1 MAKKAKAETIE
12 VAPQEVVV
20 KTAPTKPA
28 KPSWEIK
35 DRVYFLKGNKTPLT
49 YTIPGKHT
57 RKHALLYFDEKT
69 GKQREIKYATNQ
81 DSPLVDEQKGECT
94 MGHIRFDNGT
104 LKVDKSKQNL
114 QKLLSLYHPLKG
126 RAYEEYS
133 AVEEAVDELDILNL
147 QLEAMTAARNMEV
160 DFAEAILRVEI
171 GSKVNDM
178 SSKEIKR
185 DLLLYA
191 RSNPNQFI
199 ALANDENVQLR
210 NFAIRAVEMNIINI
224 SGDQR
229 SFTWGSNGRK
239 LMNVPFD
246 ENPYSAFA
254 SWLKTDE
261 GVEVY
266 RSIDKKL

>member
-1 MAKKAKAETIE
+1 MAKKAKAETVE

-20 KTAPTKPA
+20 KTAPTKQT

-35 DRVYFLKGNKTPLT
+35 DRIYFLKGNKTPLT

-57 RKHALLYFDEKT
+57 KKHALLYFDEKT

-81 DSPLVDEQKGECT
+81 DSPLVDEQIGECT

-126 RAYEEYS
+126 KAYEEYS
-133 AVEEAVDELDILNL
+133 AVEEAVDELYTLNS
-147 QLEAMTAARNMEV
+147 QVEAMNSAMTMEV
-160 DFAEAILRVEI
+160 DFAEAILRVEL

-185 DLLLYA
+185 DIILFA
-191 RSNPNQFI
+191 RNNPKLFI
-199 ALANDENVQLR
+199 SLANDENVQLR
-210 NFAIRAVEMNIINI
+210 NFAIRAVEMGIIKI

-229 SFTWGSNGRK
+229 TFTWGTNDRK

-254 SWLKTDE
+254 AWLKTDE

>member
-12 VAPQEVVV
+12 VAPQEVAV

-81 DSPLVDEQKGECT
+81 DSPLVDEQIGECT

-133 AVEEAVDELDILNL
+133 AVEKAVDELDTLNS
-147 QLEAMTAARNMEV
+147 QVQAMSSAMTMEV
-160 DFAEAILRVEI
+160 DFAEAILRVEL

-185 DLLLYA
+185 DVILFA
-191 RSNPNQFI
+191 RNNPELFI
-199 ALANDENVQLR
+199 SLANDENVQLR
-210 NFAIRAVEMNIINI
+210 NFAIRAVEMGIIRI

-229 SFTWGSNGRK
+229 SFTWGTNDRK